1 MAILVSLPRL
11 LSSLPDLCSW
21 PAGGPPESVSSRSAV
36 DGRPPRSCD
45 ESELSTGIVS
55 DSSEDSA
62 WRGISSTAA
71 CGAALRCA
79 GPAGVGGGG
88 EGG

>member
-1 MAILVSLPRL
+1 
-11 LSSLPDLCSW
+11 
-21 PAGGPPESVSSRSAV
+21 
-36 DGRPPRSCD
+36 
-45 ESELSTGIVS
+45 VS